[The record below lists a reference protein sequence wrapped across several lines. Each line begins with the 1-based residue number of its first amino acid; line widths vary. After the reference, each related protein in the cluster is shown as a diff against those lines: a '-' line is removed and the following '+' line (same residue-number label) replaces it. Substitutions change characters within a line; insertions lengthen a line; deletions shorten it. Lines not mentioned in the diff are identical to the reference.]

1 MASNTRFIPDG
12 GSVVEV
18 TDRTIHGCFRLRPC
32 RVLNEAVVGA
42 LARARE
48 LHPVDVIAVV
58 VLSNH
63 YHLLLWTPDA
73 KTLAD
78 FMAYFKQK
86 LGKEVNRLQ
95 GRKGPVWDGRYTA
108 IPVSDEP
115 EAQIDRLDY
124 LLAHGAKEDLV
135 PRPEHWPGVHCAREL
150 LAGEPLRGVWF
161 DRTAEGKARRRGEK
175 VTRYTHAESYEL
187 EFAKLP
193 CWSKLDDA
201 TYRRRIA
208 ERLEQIQERIDARR
222 RADRVRLSSA
232 QVCAKRIRRQNPFDR
247 PEEPKLRR
255 HRPLIHAVRRK
266 VREDFRQAYGLFL
279 AAYRVASERFRAG
292 DREVQFPPG
301 SFPPPLPFVPPGKA
315 PAT

>member
-1 MASNTRFIPDG
+1 MATRNRFIPDG
-12 GSVVEV
+12 GSLVEI

-32 RVLNEAVVGA
+32 RVLNETVVGA

-48 LHPVDVIAVV
+48 LHPVDIIAVV

-95 GRKGPVWDGRYTA
+95 CRRGPVWSRRYTA
-108 IPVSDEP
+108 IPVSNEP
-115 EAQIDRLDY
+115 EAQIARLDY

-150 LAGEPLRGVWF
+150 AAGVPLRGVWF

-175 VTRYTHAESYEL
+175 VNRYTHAQAYEL
-187 EFAKLP
+187 ELSKLP
-193 CWSKLDDA
+193 CWAHLDDE
-201 TYRRRIA
+201 TYRCRIA
-208 ERLEQIQERIDARR
+208 ERMEKLQQRIDERR
-222 RADRVRLSSA
+222 RAERVTLPSDK
-232 QVCAKRIRRQNPFDR
+232 VCIRRIGRQDPFDR
-247 PEEPKLRR
+247 PRNSTVHRR
-255 HRPLIHAVRRK
+255 RPLVHAFRRRVRNDL
-266 VREDFRQAYGLFL
+266 VHAYGLFL
-279 AAYRVASERFRAG
+279 AAYGAASKAFRAG
-292 DREVQFPPG
+292 DRDARFPPG
-301 SFPPPLPFVPPGKA
+301 SFPPPLPFVAVCSGSPG
-315 PAT
+315 